1 MGFAPGSFAFV
12 YFGTAGKALLM
23 DDHTAAVLQA
33 PWYVY
38 ALVGGA
44 VLLGARTIGKVA
56 ADAISAMELEEKQT
70 AVAAV
75 VVADDG
81 ERGGEEGDR

>member
-1 MGFAPGSFAFV
+1 
-12 YFGTAGKALLM
+12 M

-44 VLLGARTIGKVA
+44 VLLGVRTIGKVA
-56 ADAISAMELEEKQT
+56 ADAIGAMELEEKQT

-81 ERGGEEGDR
+81 ERGGDR

>member
-1 MGFAPGSFAFV
+1 
-12 YFGTAGKALLM
+12 M

-44 VLLGARTIGKVA
+44 MLLGVRTIGQVA

-75 VVADDG
+75 VVVADDG